1 MQKKFAQKEYK
12 LQADPVPL
20 RHIWTASEAQ
30 MALMTHTARAAGIE
44 GEDLGIPFG
53 AKVFVLAGGAGFWL
67 NSLRMKDPLRFDS
80 WDLRTTLSEEEAKMW
95 AAEARESLS
104 QGKCNVYVCMFSDGQ
119 LDSNE
124 HNASHHGSAKSRGYK
139 SDWGFELVR
148 NVSYLLHHG
157 ARIYYTADDAFNP
170 SVDASYPGMVFPQP
184 GPGMFAAMMTFLL
197 GPARQSRA
205 MCAGKGGSHGKA
217 FMMEHAIQMLI
228 AQGHSGDKSK
238 IMMIGDRYDTDVRAG
253 NSVGVR
259 TCLVQSGAH
268 QPSCFAKWPGDKADW
283 TCRSV
288 GHLIPVAD
296 RILGSPSAASCATPS
311 PRARRS
317 SMPTLPQ
324 TTMQS
329 HLRQQQHLNPQ
340 HVDVGNE
347 ASRAPAELVIF
358 AEVTT
363 VAEDEEKGAGIGAA
377 AQVPILA
384 ETITP
389 GNSPHATPTASEM
402 ADLKEELNATEIFN

>member
-1 MQKKFAQKEYK
+1 M
-12 LQADPVPL
+12 
-20 RHIWTASEAQ
+20 
-30 MALMTHTARAAGIE
+30 
-44 GEDLGIPFG
+44 
-53 AKVFVLAGGAGFWL
+53 
-67 NSLRMKDPLRFDS
+67 
-80 WDLRTTLSEEEAKMW
+80 
-95 AAEARESLS
+95 EARESLS
-104 QGKCNVYVCMFSDGQ
+104 QGKCNVFVVMFSDGQ

-170 SVDASYPGMVFPQP
+170 SVDASYPGLVFPQP

-217 FMMEHAIQMLI
+217 FMMDHAIQMLI
-228 AQGHSGDKSK
+228 AQGHSGNKSK

-268 QPSCFAKWPGDKADW
+268 QPTCFAKWPEDKADW
-283 TCRSV
+283 TCKSV
-288 GHLIPVAD
+288 GHLIPAAEK
-296 RILGSPSAASCATPS
+296 PSAASNATAPS
-311 PRARRS
+311 PRARRGS
-317 SMPTLPQ
+317 TPAFPETTL
-324 TTMQS
+324 QS
-329 HLRQQQHLNPQ
+329 RLQQQQHLNPQ

-347 ASRAPAELVIF
+347 ASRVHAELAIF

-363 VAEDEEKGAGIGAA
+363 VAEVEEKGDAGGGAA
-377 AQVPILA
+377 GAEVSVLA
-384 ETITP
+384 EAITP
-389 GNSPHATPTASEM
+389 GHSPHQTPTSAEM
-402 ADLKEELNATEIFN
+402 TSLKAELNAMREQLKQKCELLAEQQNGGTPPSPTRPLANGEAGEKHAPYSESAYASASDSEDDARGATASAP